1 MGIAGLALSP
11 GECRLDKSAARPA
24 SIIALPGIAG
34 KLVLAPCPGLWRGRL
49 LLGADSMLS
58 LAQDLDH
65 LARLGAGGLLS
76 LVEAH
81 ELPCEK
87 ELFSMAVRDAGLE
100 WAHAAIPDYSAP
112 TAAFAEDWQRL
123 ALLRRLAAGENWA
136 IHCKAGLGRT
146 GTVAALLLIESGLE
160 ADAAIAKV
168 RHEHA
173 AGAIETPAQVEYLI
187 AHARSRL

>member
-1 MGIAGLALSP
+1 MPGANPVLAL
-11 GECRLDKSAARPA
+11 G
-24 SIIALPGIAG
+24 
-34 KLVLAPCPGLWRGRL
+34 
-49 LLGADSMLS
+49 
-58 LAQDLDH
+58 QDLDY

-81 ELPCEK
+81 ELPCEQK
-87 ELFSMAVRDAGLE
+87 LFSVAVREVGLE

-112 TAAFAEDWQRL
+112 TAAFAANWQRL

-146 GTVAALLLIESGLE
+146 GTVAALLLIECGLE
-160 ADAAIAKV
+160 AEAAIAKI

-187 AHARSRL
+187 ANARSRM

>member
-1 MGIAGLALSP
+1 M
-11 GECRLDKSAARPA
+11 DKSASKPG

-34 KLVLAPCPGLWRGRL
+34 KLVLAPCPGSWRGRPL
-49 LLGADSMLS
+49 PGADPVLA

-81 ELPCEK
+81 ELPCEQK
-87 ELFSMAVRDAGLE
+87 LFSVAVRETGLE

-112 TAAFAEDWQRL
+112 TAAFAEDWQKL

-146 GTVAALLLIESGLE
+146 GTVAALLLIECGLE
-160 ADAAIAKV
+160 AEAAIAKI

-187 AHARSRL
+187 AHARSRM